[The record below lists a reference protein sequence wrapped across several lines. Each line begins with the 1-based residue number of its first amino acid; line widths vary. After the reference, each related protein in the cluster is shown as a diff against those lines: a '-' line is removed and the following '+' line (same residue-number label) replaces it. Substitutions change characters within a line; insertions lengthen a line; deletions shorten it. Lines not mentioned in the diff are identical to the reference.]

1 MLLSPWIYAARPK
14 TLIASIAPIICS
26 IIIIP
31 DIIIINMWILFF
43 VFLSALCIQIGTNF
57 INDLHDYLKGTDN
70 ENRLG
75 PERMVSSGMIAVD
88 QMQNGIKFIFFI
100 AFLAGIPLVYYG
112 GWPIL
117 LIGVSGLCLAYLY
130 TAGPIP
136 IAYTASGEV
145 FVLLYFGVLAVSG
158 SYYLQTGVFDLL
170 SILLGISIGSLNVVL
185 LLINNIRDYDNDK
198 KSNKKTMVVV
208 MGLFF
213 GKAEVLLMLFI
224 AYVSIFIIAYKFSS
238 LFLFYIYLISLPLSL
253 NILYDVIIKKG
264 ITLNKTLAKT
274 SLLMILHCVLI
285 YIGF

>member
-1 MLLSPWIYAARPK
+1 MLLNPWIYAARPK

-31 DIIIINMWILFF
+31 DITIINMWILFF
-43 VFLSALCIQIGTNF
+43 VFISALCIQIGTNF
-57 INDLHDYLKGTDN
+57 INDLHDHLKGTDN

-75 PERMVSSGMIAVD
+75 PERMVSSGMITIN
-88 QMQNGIKFIFFI
+88 QMQKGIKFVFFI
-100 AFLAGIPLVYYG
+100 AFLAGVPLVYYG

-117 LIGVSGLCLAYLY
+117 FIGVSGLCLAYLY

-136 IAYTASGEV
+136 IAYTASGEI
-145 FVLLYFGVLAVSG
+145 FVLLYFGILAVSG
-158 SYYLQTGVFDLL
+158 SYYLQTGSFDLL
-170 SILLGISIGSLNVVL
+170 SILLGISIGSLNVIL

-213 GKAEVLLMLFI
+213 GKAEVLILLFI
-224 AYVSIFIIAYKFSS
+224 TYISIFIIAYKFSS

-253 NILYDVIIKKG
+253 NIFYDIIIKKG
-264 ITLNKTLAKT
+264 ITLNKTLAKV
-274 SLLMILHCVLI
+274 SLLMIIHCVLI

>member
-1 MLLSPWIYAARPK
+1 MLLNPWIYAARPK

-26 IIIIP
+26 IIILP
-31 DIIIINMWILFF
+31 DIAIINMWILFF

-75 PERMVSSGMIAVD
+75 PERMVSSGMITIN
-88 QMQNGIKFIFFI
+88 QMQKGIKFVFFI
-100 AFLAGIPLVYYG
+100 AFLAGVPLVYYG

-117 LIGVSGLCLAYLY
+117 FIGVSGLCLAYLY

-145 FVLLYFGVLAVSG
+145 FVLLYFGILAVSG

-198 KSNKKTMVVV
+198 KSKKK
-208 MGLFF
+208 LW
-213 GKAEVLLMLFI
+213 
-224 AYVSIFIIAYKFSS
+224 
-238 LFLFYIYLISLPLSL
+238 
-253 NILYDVIIKKG
+253 
-264 ITLNKTLAKT
+264 
-274 SLLMILHCVLI
+274 
-285 YIGF
+285 

>member
-1 MLLSPWIYAARPK
+1 MLLNPWIYAARPK

-31 DIIIINMWILFF
+31 DIANINIWILFF
-43 VFLSALCIQIGTNF
+43 VFLSALSIQIGTNF
-57 INDLHDYLKGTDN
+57 INDLHDHLKGTDN
-70 ENRLG
+70 EHRLG
-75 PERMVSSGMIAVD
+75 PKRMVSSGMIAVD
-88 QMQNGIKFIFFI
+88 QMQRGIKLIFFI
-100 AFLAGIPLVYYG
+100 AFLAGAPLVYYG

-117 LIGVSGLCLAYLY
+117 LIGISGLSLAYLY

-136 IAYTASGEV
+136 IAYTPSGEV

-158 SYYLQTGVFDLL
+158 SYYLQTGVFDLI
-170 SILLGISIGSLNVVL
+170 SILLGISIGSLNVIL

-198 KSNKKTMVVV
+198 KSNKKTMVVT

-224 AYVSIFIIAYKFSS
+224 TYISIFIIAYKFSS

-264 ITLNKTLAKT
+264 ITLNKTLAKA
-274 SLLMILHCVLI
+274 SLLMIVHCILI